1 MKSDDRLLFF
11 ALDGVGGAE
20 RVMVT
25 VAKQLLKRGRSIT
38 FVLIRNSQFS
48 GASLETLLP
57 SGVECRRI
65 FWDGQIKFMLDL
77 KKAVETVNPAVVFSS
92 AMHINQRLL
101 LLKPFFRD
109 VKFIVRNDNY
119 LYTLPPLKRL
129 CLKLTYRFAECV
141 IAQTEE
147 MGAEVSMFVDAEKVH
162 VLDNPIDEELIE
174 SKLRAATIR

>member
-1 MKSDDRLLFF
+1 M
-11 ALDGVGGAE
+11 
-20 RVMVT
+20 
-25 VAKQLLKRGRSIT
+25 
-38 FVLIRNSQFS
+38 
-48 GASLETLLP
+48 
-57 SGVECRRI
+57 
-65 FWDGQIKFMLDL
+65 
-77 KKAVETVNPAVVFSS
+77 NPAVVFSS

-174 SKLRAATIR
+174 SKLRAPSPFAGRRRFDKIRGVGPFRLSKGVRHSCRGVRYGQKEVAFAQTIYSRELRIRQPQGV